1 MTENNIDMP
10 LDMKVGEILRN
21 ARTLGRRKR
30 EISTISKQLCIK
42 EEFLQALEDGNYK
55 VIPETVYILGF
66 ARNYA
71 VELGLDPDEIVN
83 RIKKELG
90 LLSDCEDEEK
100 TGIMGGAC
108 AVPGNDITEKK
119 SNKKDFL
126 TKIYKFIHKNWLWFT
141 IGIAVFV
148 IAIIALVI
156 FLPKTSN
163 ESIETSTEVVQVSEV
178 LEPKY
183 RVNSCSDCKNCFE
196 NFICLD
202 REGNL
207 YSCNRNYGIEEFFYG
222 NINKVSLNDVYNKI
236 DYLKKERIKYLN
248 NSKCKKCAIFEYC
261 YGGCPSC
268 AYNIHNTYLYP
279 EDYFCYSKIEIRNY
293 ILKKLQNNGDLEYYQ
308 QKLKQIKL

>member
-183 RVNSCSDCKNCFE
+183 KLDVRDSFGTENKEKAEVVLQANQESWVKVEDARGNTIFSRVLVPGDIYYVPVGEKYKATF
-196 NFICLD
+196 
-202 REGNL
+202 GNAG
-207 YSCNRNYGIEEFFYG
+207 GIDIWVNGKLAPKQGADHVRKSGIVMTAEA
-222 NINKVSLNDVYNKI
+222 LT
-236 DYLKKERIKYLN
+236 
-248 NSKCKKCAIFEYC
+248 A
-261 YGGCPSC
+261 PS
-268 AYNIHNTYLYP
+268 
-279 EDYFCYSKIEIRNY
+279 
-293 ILKKLQNNGDLEYYQ
+293 QNGD
-308 QKLKQIKL
+308 K

>member
-183 RVNSCSDCKNCFE
+183 KLDVRDSFGTENKEKAEVVLQANQESWVKVEDARGNTIFSRVLVPGDIYYVPVGEKYKATF
-196 NFICLD
+196 
-202 REGNL
+202 GNAG
-207 YSCNRNYGIEEFFYG
+207 GIDIWVNG
-222 NINKVSLNDVYNKI
+222 
-236 DYLKKERIKYLN
+236 
-248 NSKCKKCAIFEYC
+248 
-261 YGGCPSC
+261 
-268 AYNIHNTYLYP
+268 
-279 EDYFCYSKIEIRNY
+279 
-293 ILKKLQNNGDLEYYQ
+293 KLAPKQGADHVRKSGIVMTAEALTALSQNGD
-308 QKLKQIKL
+308 K

>member
-90 LLSDCEDEEK
+90 LLSDCEDEEE

-183 RVNSCSDCKNCFE
+183 K
-196 NFICLD
+196 LD
-202 REGNL
+202 VRDRFG
-207 YSCNRNYGIEEFFYG
+207 
-222 NINKVSLNDVYNKI
+222 
-236 DYLKKERIKYLN
+236 
-248 NSKCKKCAIFEYC
+248 
-261 YGGCPSC
+261 
-268 AYNIHNTYLYP
+268 T
-279 EDYFCYSKIEIRNY
+279 
-293 ILKKLQNNGDLEYYQ
+293 
-308 QKLKQIKL
+308 